1 MNVSKRSEHP
11 ILLQTNPSVWSRIG
25 AAGNSVQCIRDLADT
40 LPRQLDT
47 YVAVRL
53 AGRLVPTLTQCQS
66 LEEREVFPLLRET
79 SDTSAQMLDR
89 LHAEHIED
97 EDHAAMLADAINRF
111 AYDAAQ
117 NDAEAL
123 GYFLRG
129 LFQPL
134 RRHVAFDREVIL
146 PMYRHALDR

>member
-1 MNVSKRSEHP
+1 MLVNDPNTQSRSKRIHAFGAGLAQQE
-11 ILLQTNPSVWSRIG
+11 ILCSALE
-25 AAGNSVQCIRDLADT
+25 DLADT

-47 YVAVRL
+47 YAAVRL

-66 LEEREVFPLLRET
+66 LEEREVFPLLRQT

-97 EDHAAMLADAINRF
+97 EDHAAMLADAINGF
-111 AYDAAQ
+111 AHDPAQ

-123 GYFLRG
+123 GFFLRG

-146 PMYRHALDR
+146 PMYRHALNR